1 MWSFLFSY
9 SQIHYDDTF
18 NSDTSDVTGYIDS
31 MVTQLQAHMCQISL
45 GTQIKIEVSMILLN
59 SSIIINSEP
68 LNFNLEKKRFSIG

>member
-45 GTQIKIEVSMILLN
+45 GTQIRIEVSIYLT
-59 SSIIINSEP
+59 EF
-68 LNFNLEKKRFSIG
+68 FNNYKLWTTEFQSGKKKI

>member
-45 GTQIKIEVSMILLN
+45 GTQIRIEVSIYLT
-59 SSIIINSEP
+59 EF
-68 LNFNLEKKRFSIG
+68 FNNYKLWTTEFQSGKKKIA